1 MNQFKTFGI
10 KPILSSF
17 SGDKI
22 KIDKILNME
31 IRILEF
37 KIEPS
42 KHKANTNCMTLQI
55 EKQGTKHII
64 FTGSSVLMQMIKLVP
79 KDKFPFRTTI
89 IKESEHLEFT

>member
-1 MNQFKTFGI
+1 MNQFKNFGI

-31 IRILEF
+31 ILILKF

-42 KHKANTNCMTLQI
+42 KHKVNTNCMTLQI
-55 EKQGTKHII
+55 EKQGIKHVI
-64 FTGSSVLMQMIKLVP
+64 FTGSSVLMQMIQLVP
-79 KDKFPFRTTI
+79 EDKFPFRTTI
-89 IKESEHLEFT
+89 VKESEHLEFT